1 MDLPSGGSQGS
12 VLSRVFNSKST
23 LQFTAHF
30 RFSFLYFTFQCVLPV
45 FIVDWTFS
53 HLERL
58 IGSISVLEN
67 GPRES
72 HTRIP
77 ILTLYLVSL
86 LVSVQ
91 QVYIYPATD
100 CGQPLTNDLF
110 LYPKIPHFSSLF
122 YFLFTLIYTNC
133 YIPYYFLLPHFS
145 INIFLF
151 HSIFQLQFHQTI
163 SISYTVTSI
172 SQNSMLVQVTVFL
185 YLQMS

>member
-1 MDLPSGGSQGS
+1 MDLPSGGSQRS
-12 VLSRVFNSKST
+12 VLSGVFNSIST
-23 LQFTAHF
+23 HQFTAHF
-30 RFSFLYFTFQCVLPV
+30 SFSFLYFTFQCVLPV

-91 QVYIYPATD
+91 QAEKSSPMVCQGSVLSVFGSIRAFQYSAHSLVLAFFSFTFQ
-100 CGQPLTNDLF
+100 CV
-110 LYPKIPHFSSLF
+110 LYQSSSH
-122 YFLFTLIYTNC
+122 TG
-133 YIPYYFLLPHFS
+133 
-145 INIFLF
+145 LF
-151 HSIFQLQFHQTI
+151 HTLRR
-163 SISYTVTSI
+163 
-172 SQNSMLVQVTVFL
+172 
-185 YLQMS
+185 

>member
-1 MDLPSGGSQGS
+1 MCFAS
-12 VLSRVFNSKST
+12 
-23 LQFTAHF
+23 
-30 RFSFLYFTFQCVLPV
+30 

-86 LVSVQ
+86 LVLVQ
-91 QVYIYPATD
+91 QVYKYPATD

-122 YFLFTLIYTNC
+122 YFLFTLILC
-133 YIPYYFLLPHFS
+133 LSLFLSFYLEVFNPFCLLHFLGQVYCPHFCYP
-145 INIFLF
+145 ILALTYFCF
-151 HSIFQLQFHQTI
+151 TQFSSSSFTKP
-163 SISYTVTSI
+163 Y
-172 SQNSMLVQVTVFL
+172 L
-185 YLQMS
+185 YLTQLHPFHKILCLFR

>member
-12 VLSRVFNSKST
+12 VLSRVFNSIST

-30 RFSFLYFTFQCVLPV
+30 SFSFLYFTFQCVLPV

-122 YFLFTLIYTNC
+122 YFLFTLILC
-133 YIPYYFLLPHFS
+133 LSLFLSFYLEVFNPFLPSTFS
-145 INIFLF
+145 WPSLLSPFYPRCLTF
-151 HSIFQLQFHQTI
+151 
-163 SISYTVTSI
+163 
-172 SQNSMLVQVTVFL
+172 
-185 YLQMS
+185 